1 MDLTILKKY
10 FSINLKDYQNIGIDL
25 EINKLLLVFTVGVII
40 AALAINFNQ
49 TGINLVV
56 KKLLRRN
63 ALSIDSAI
71 TVGEMC
77 IDGWRTRFLL
87 STSGRLKKLVGRVG
101 EREYTYEEFVRLNK
115 EKKYKEEKIDF
126 ATARFYLRE
135 EGIGRSRHIVEVGHT
150 SMLNTILF
158 SILIFAI
165 YVCVS
170 LIMPEILTV
179 VNNMLAK

>member
-10 FSINLKDYQNIGIDL
+10 FSINLNDYQNIGIDL
-25 EINKLLLVFTVGVII
+25 EINKLLLAFTVGVII

-56 KKLLRRN
+56 KRLLRKN
-63 ALSIDSAI
+63 ALGVDSAI
-71 TVGEMC
+71 TLGEMR
-77 IDGWRTRFLL
+77 IDGWRTRLLL
-87 STSGRLKKLVGRVG
+87 SSSDRLKKLVGRVG

-150 SMLNTILF
+150 SMLNTVLF

-165 YVCVS
+165 YVCIS
-170 LIMPEILTV
+170 LLMPEILTV
-179 VNNMLAK
+179 INNMLAK